1 VKDRREFLRFPLRL
15 SARYSEEN
23 KGDWIRPCVI
33 VDISRKGMGLV
44 IHLMDKLSLGCLVKF
59 MVDVPAREDSI
70 CFTGVLVWIKALK
83 DDPDYNFK
91 GGIRLTSI
99 DSEDK
104 WALLDYAYEAWKEN
118 QEAGESEEKP
128 SK

>member
-1 VKDRREFLRFPLRL
+1 V
-15 SARYSEEN
+15 
-23 KGDWIRPCVI
+23 V

-44 IHLMDKLSLGCLVKF
+44 IHLKDNLSLGCLLKF
-59 MVDVPAREDSI
+59 IVDVPAREDSI
-70 CFTGVLVWIKALK
+70 CLVGVLVWIKALK

-118 QEAGESEEKP
+118 QETGEGKNEP